1 MVSTK
6 ARILEHTVDILSD
19 RDVQSLIMRDIAGDL
34 SISSGSLF
42 HAFPNKQALLAAC
55 FAEGIR
61 RYHDQAIEA
70 LEQGD
75 EPVGAL
81 RAFIAA
87 HLVWV
92 ESNAGLARFLF
103 TSLPTEVDKE
113 AKALAASTNR
123 RFVDALGDLFA
134 SLASDGAMAD
144 VSSQLAHSLA
154 IGPSQEYCRRWL
166 RNTTETKPSWLIESF
181 QTAAIAALAATNP
194 AVPAETPV
202 PTRQPTRAESPSV
215 PILTNQSVVYPWHCD
230 HMGHMNVMWYTSKFD
245 EATWRFFAE
254 LGMTSKWFAEHNRGM
269 AAIEQTTS
277 YLSELNAG
285 DVIEINTRLLES
297 HEKVLVFE
305 HEMVDA
311 VGGRVAATSRL
322 TGVHLDTVARRST
335 SFSPQVM
342 EAAIQL
348 LIPGSALV
356 E

>member
-1 MVSTK
+1 MSTK
-6 ARILEHTVDILSD
+6 ARILEHTVGILSD
-19 RDVQSLIMRDIAGDL
+19 IDAQSLTMRDIAGDL

-70 LEQGD
+70 LEQGG

-87 HLVWV
+87 HLFWV
-92 ESNAGLARFLF
+92 EGNAGLARFLF
-103 TSLPTEVDKE
+103 SPLPTGVNKE

-123 RFVDALGDLFA
+123 RFVDALGNLFS
-134 SLASDGAMAD
+134 SLASEGAMAD
-144 VSSQLAHSLA
+144 VCSQLAHSLA
-154 IGPSQEYCRRWL
+154 IGPSQEYCRKWL
-166 RNTTETKPSWLIESF
+166 RNATETKPSGLIDVF
-181 QTAAIAALAATNP
+181 QTAAVAALAATNP
-194 AVPAETPV
+194 PVPAETPV
-202 PTRQPTRAESPSV
+202 PARQPTPAESPGI

-254 LGMTSKWFAEHNRGM
+254 LGMTSKWFAENDRGM
-269 AAIEQTTS
+269 AAIEQTTK

-311 VGGRVAATSRL
+311 VGGRVAATSKI

-335 SFSPQVM
+335 SFAAQVM
-342 EAAIQL
+342 EAASQL
-348 LIPGSALV
+348 LVPGSALL
-356 E
+356 